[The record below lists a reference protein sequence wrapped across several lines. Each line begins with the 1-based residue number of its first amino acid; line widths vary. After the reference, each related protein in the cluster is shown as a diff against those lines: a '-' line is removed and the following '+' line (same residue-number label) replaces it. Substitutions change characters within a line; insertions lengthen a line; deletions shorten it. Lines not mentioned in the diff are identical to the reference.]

1 MLEEKNEKML
11 RNLYNIQKM
20 AFNLDKQNIGID
32 MIRSFETTARKLDEI
47 DTTEYNAHTISKFD
61 KKDTLEEEQVRLKEL
76 VSLIDERVDKRNKLV
91 KEFESATGASLEP
104 LDNIKAEDKVEEYR
118 ERYNNINRYLDAKEK
133 INTLETELADLSL
146 SMKDAKKTEL
156 INLENNKKYETDL
169 KLKLNGI
176 ISRLPFL
183 KDLNDTNSEK
193 YMKEV
198 KAEVKETENG
208 LDAFNVAF
216 NTIKNS
222 GISIEQATRYESD
235 RGEFRKAYYTAKK
248 KLATIKIYEV
258 VTGSVKLNYEEMLF
272 KRDKIRSFIAEITKI
287 RRDFNLTEDN
297 YMSELEVLIDKQYDS
312 IKKQYDNIS
321 TIKKLEEKINFKEGK
336 LSEYKQILDEENIKR
351 ILIEYNI
358 IKVDNT
364 KEPEVK
370 KEEITFEIPKERP
383 KLKPN
388 TIINVTP
395 LYPGMDILSIR
406 SKTNTVMSRVSKL
419 LGVAPKPKVVRE
431 EPIKVEQT
439 PIKEVEPV
447 RTVLPNIT
455 NTNVPKVE
463 TISPVGP
470 IGPAPEKVEV
480 KPSRPVTSP
489 KTEEV
494 FTPKVTTLPPREN
507 TVPLGDLFE
516 EKPNDIFVNNPSPMP
531 SVPETPAF
539 TPEKPKEDLFFEMPS
554 LPTGTGYTA
563 KPNNLNTSNNAEFEL
578 PNFPF

>member
-32 MIRSFETTARKLDEI
+32 MIRSFEATARKLDEI

-61 KKDTLEEEQVRLKEL
+61 KKDTLEEEKDRLKEL
-76 VSLIDERVDKRNKLV
+76 VSLIDERVEKRNKLIR
-91 KEFESATGASLEP
+91 EFENATGASLEP
-104 LDNIKAEDKVEEYR
+104 LDNIKDEDKVEEYR
-118 ERYNNINRYLDAKEK
+118 ERYNSINRYLDAKDK
-133 INTLETELADLSL
+133 INDLEKELADLSI
-146 SMKDAKKTEL
+146 SMDDARKTEL
-156 INLENNKKYETDL
+156 VNLENNKKYETDI

-183 KDLNDTNSEK
+183 KNLNDSNIEEYT
-193 YMKEV
+193 KEV
-198 KAEVKETENG
+198 KTEVKETENG

-222 GISIEQATRYESD
+222 GISIEQATRYEGD
-235 RGEFRKAYYTAKK
+235 RNEFRKAYYTAKK

-258 VTGSVKLNYEEMLF
+258 VNGSVKLNYEEMLF
-272 KRDKIRSFIAEITKI
+272 KRDKIRSFIAEVTKI

-297 YMSELEVLIDKQYDS
+297 YMSELEVLIDKQYDF

-321 TIKKLEEKINFKEGK
+321 TIKKLEEKINFKEAK

-358 IKVDNT
+358 IKVNNNI
-364 KEPEVK
+364 EPTI
-370 KEEITFEIPKERP
+370 KEEVVKEEVPKERP

-395 LYPGMDILSIR
+395 LYPSMDILSIR

-419 LGVAPKPKVVRE
+419 LGVAPKPKVVVKE
-431 EPIKVEQT
+431 EVVKPVIT
-439 PIKEVEPV
+439 PSVI
-447 RTVLPNIT
+447 
-455 NTNVPKVE
+455 NTPKVE
-463 TISPVGP
+463 EVKAP
-470 IGPAPEKVEV
+470 IPEKVEV
-480 KPSRPVTSP
+480 KPKEDIFIPQSP
-489 KTEEV
+489 TA
-494 FTPKVTTLPPREN
+494 PAEN
-507 TVPLGDLFE
+507 VVPLKDLFE
-516 EKPNDIFVNNPSPMP
+516 EKQSDIFVNTP
-531 SVPETPAF
+531 SVSDMPAF
-539 TPEKPKEDLFFEMPS
+539 TPPKPKEDLFFEMPS
-554 LPTGTGYTA
+554 LPTGSGYTA
-563 KPNNLNTSNNAEFEL
+563 KPNNLNTSNDTEFEL

>member
-118 ERYNNINRYLDAKEK
+118 ERYNNLNRYLDDKEK

-312 IKKQYDNIS
+312 IKKHYDNIS
-321 TIKKLEEKINFKEGK
+321 TIKKLEEKTNFKEGK
-336 LSEYKQILDEENIKR
+336 LS
-351 ILIEYNI
+351 
-358 IKVDNT
+358 
-364 KEPEVK
+364 
-370 KEEITFEIPKERP
+370 
-383 KLKPN
+383 
-388 TIINVTP
+388 
-395 LYPGMDILSIR
+395 
-406 SKTNTVMSRVSKL
+406 
-419 LGVAPKPKVVRE
+419 
-431 EPIKVEQT
+431 
-439 PIKEVEPV
+439 
-447 RTVLPNIT
+447 
-455 NTNVPKVE
+455 
-463 TISPVGP
+463 
-470 IGPAPEKVEV
+470 
-480 KPSRPVTSP
+480 
-489 KTEEV
+489 
-494 FTPKVTTLPPREN
+494 
-507 TVPLGDLFE
+507 
-516 EKPNDIFVNNPSPMP
+516 
-531 SVPETPAF
+531 
-539 TPEKPKEDLFFEMPS
+539 
-554 LPTGTGYTA
+554 
-563 KPNNLNTSNNAEFEL
+563 
-578 PNFPF
+578 

>member
-1 MLEEKNEKML
+1 
-11 RNLYNIQKM
+11 M

-61 KKDTLEEEQVRLKEL
+61 KKDNLEEEQARLKEL
-76 VSLIDERVDKRNKLV
+76 VSLIDERVEKRNKLV
-91 KEFESATGASLEP
+91 KEFEKATGASLEP

-118 ERYNNINRYLDAKEK
+118 ERYNSINRYLDAKEK

-146 SMKDAKKTEL
+146 SMQDAKKTEL

-183 KDLNDTNSEK
+183 KDLNDTNSDT

-272 KRDKIRSFIAEITKI
+272 KRDKIRSFIAEVTKI

-297 YMSELEVLIDKQYDS
+297 YMSELEVLIDKQYDQ

-336 LSEYKQILDEENIKR
+336 LGEYKQILDEENIKR
-351 ILIEYNI
+351 ILIEYSI
-358 IKVDNT
+358 IKVDNA

-370 KEEITFEIPKERP
+370 REEITFETPKERP
-383 KLKPN
+383 KLKAN

-395 LYPGMDILSIR
+395 LYPSMDILSIR

-419 LGVAPKPKVVRE
+419 LGVSSKPKVVRE
-431 EPIKVEQT
+431 EPIKVEPSKVE
-439 PIKEVEPV
+439 PIKVEPSPV
-447 RTVLPNIT
+447 KEAEPVKTVLPNIT
-455 NTNVPKVE
+455 NINVPKVE
-463 TISPVGP
+463 PISPVGP
-470 IGPAPEKVEV
+470 IGPAPKKVDV
-480 KPSRPVTSP
+480 NPAPSVAPS
-489 KTEEV
+489 KTEEM

-507 TVPLGDLFE
+507 VVPLGDLFE
-516 EKPNDIFVNNPSPMP
+516 EKPNDIFINNQAPTP
-531 SVPETPAF
+531 SVPVTPAF

-563 KPNNLNTSNNAEFEL
+563 KPNNLNTGNNVEFEL